1 MTTPATPPTPEAPE
15 TNTSS
20 SVWPQPAAEV
30 APPPPPPAKPSRL
43 KTFFEHVWSFFEND
57 ADKLETSAAVAISVA
72 TPLLSELISLTAGEP
87 IAAKVS
93 AVATQAVNDLN
104 NTAAMLKGAE
114 AGSADH
120 SVSGLLNDVVTD
132 LPALLQDADIKN
144 STKSTQITGI
154 VKTVVGEVQA
164 ILAALPEDHSVPVM
178 GAPKTA

>member
-1 MTTPATPPTPEAPE
+1 MTTPATPATPETPATE
-15 TNTSS
+15 TPT
-20 SVWPQPAAEV
+20 SVWPQAQAEV
-30 APPPPPPAKPSRL
+30 APPPVKQSRL

-164 ILAALPEDHSVPVM
+164 ILAALPADHSVPVV